1 MEWIELIV
9 HTTTQGS
16 DAVSE
21 TLMAAGANGTM
32 VEDRADIP
40 DPDKPNGY
48 WEIIDRDMKDKMPED
63 VLVHA
68 WLEPDDRLRDR
79 IVMIRSGLD
88 AMRCEA
94 FGSLT
99 LEQANVRDEDWLE
112 TWKQYFKPFRA
123 GKSLVIKPT
132 WESYAAQPSD
142 KVIEIDPGMAFGSGK
157 HETTAMCLELLEQE
171 LRGGEEVIDVGT
183 GSGILA
189 IGAALLGARHV
200 LAIDIDPDAV
210 RVAKENIVHNGFEDR
225 ITAVR
230 GDLLKDRSAVCD
242 VCVANIIAD
251 IICAFASPLR
261 AKIRPGGTFIASG
274 IIKEREN
281 EVVRAVTE
289 AGYRVAEVRRRG
301 EWVALLCRRD

>member
-48 WEIIDRDMKDKMPED
+48 WEIIDREMKDKMPED

-79 IVMIRSGLD
+79 IAMIRSGLD

-99 LEQANVRDEDWLE
+99 LEQSNVRDEDWLE

-132 WESYAAQPSD
+132 WESYAAQPGD

-171 LRGGEEVIDVGT
+171 LRGDEEVIDVGT

-274 IIKEREN
+274 IIKERED
-281 EVVRAVTE
+281 EVERAVTE